1 MKDYSES
8 LKFDILSES
17 NSDTDGEAEVAEGNK
32 DNVDDLDSRSGIVGE
47 SIQSPGGLTI
57 LGNLTI
63 LGPNNQ
69 HILAAT
75 QGEQQ

>member
-17 NSDTDGEAEVAEGNK
+17 NSDTDGEAEVVEGNK

-47 SIQSPGGLTI
+47 SIQS
-57 LGNLTI
+57 
-63 LGPNNQ
+63 
-69 HILAAT
+69 
-75 QGEQQ
+75 